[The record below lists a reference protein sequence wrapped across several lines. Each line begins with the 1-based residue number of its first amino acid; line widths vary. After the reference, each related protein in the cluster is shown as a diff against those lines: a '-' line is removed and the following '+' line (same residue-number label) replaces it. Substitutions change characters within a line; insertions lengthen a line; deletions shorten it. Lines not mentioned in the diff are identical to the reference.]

1 MFSGHE
7 IHVPLEM
14 WLISLLSLSRDE
26 LKSGIHTELDPRAHD
41 LKPSPHGSFYVLHW
55 RENGC

>member
-1 MFSGHE
+1 MFSGHAR
-7 IHVPLEM
+7 HVPLEM

-26 LKSGIHTELDPRAHD
+26 LKSGIRTGLDPRAHD
-41 LKPSPHGSFYVLHW
+41 LKPGAHGSFYVLHW